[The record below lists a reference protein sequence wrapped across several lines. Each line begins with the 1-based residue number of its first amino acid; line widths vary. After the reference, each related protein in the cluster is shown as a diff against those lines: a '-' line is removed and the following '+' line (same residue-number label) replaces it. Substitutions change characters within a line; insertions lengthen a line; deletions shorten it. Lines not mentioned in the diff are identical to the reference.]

1 MRKVLL
7 DTSAYSAFLR
17 GSEAIKSA
25 LQNTDEIYLCPVIIG
40 ELLSGFIRGRTT
52 SKNRKELQTFLSS
65 PRVKIADIDTETA
78 ERYAIILNYLWEKG
92 NPIPTNDIWIAASA
106 MQYGLIVITSDA
118 HYKEISQVI
127 TEYYNSNT

>member
-7 DTSAYSAFLR
+7 DTSAYSALLR
-17 GSEAIKSA
+17 GSESIKAA
-25 LQNTDEIYLCPVIIG
+25 LQTADEIYLCPVIIG
-40 ELLSGFIRGRTT
+40 ELLSGFIRGRTP
-52 SKNRKELQTFLSS
+52 SKNREELQIFLSS
-65 PRVKIADIDTETA
+65 PRVGIINIDTETA